1 MSGIQRKSLRT
12 PDESDRFPRGV
23 SHEVHIGE
31 LTVARVVHEPGWHWA
46 EHVRPIVGGTSCRV
60 HHTGVVLRGTVR
72 FRHDDGTELTLGQ
85 DDVFDVAPG
94 HDAWVIGDE
103 PFETIDWVGA
113 HGWASAT
120 GDRVLATV
128 LMTDIV
134 ESTVLAERLGDSAWS
149 RMLEDHMTTLRRA
162 LDRFGGR
169 EIATTGDGMLAIFDG
184 AERAVRAAAHMSRL
198 TGETELRIRAGV
210 HTGEVEIVP
219 GNVRGVSVH
228 LTARIMGLAAPGEV
242 LVSDTTRS
250 LIESADLAFASR
262 GEHELKGVRGRR
274 TVFSVT

>member
-1 MSGIQRKSLRT
+1 MSGIQRRSLRT
-12 PDESDRFPRGV
+12 PNESDRFPRGV
-23 SHEVHIGE
+23 SHEVHLGE
-31 LTVARVVHEPGWHWA
+31 LTVAKVIHEPGWHWA
-46 EHVRPIVGGTSCRV
+46 EHVRPIVGGSSCRV
-60 HHTGVVLRGTVR
+60 HHTGVVLRGRAR
-72 FRHDDGTELTLGQ
+72 FRHDDGTELTLEQ

-94 HDAWVIGDE
+94 HDAWVVGDE

-134 ESTVLAERLGDSAWS
+134 DSTVLAERLGDIAWG
-149 RMLEDHMTTLRRA
+149 RALEDHMTILRRA

-184 AERAVRAAAHMSRL
+184 AERAVRAAALMTRL
-198 TGETELRIRAGV
+198 AGETELRIRAGV

-219 GNVRGVSVH
+219 DNVRGVAVH
-228 LTARIMGLAAPGEV
+228 LTARIMGIAGPGEV
-242 LVSDTTRS
+242 LVSDMTRS
-250 LIESADLAFASR
+250 LIESRELAFASR
-262 GEHELKGVRGRR
+262 GEHDLKGVSGPR
-274 TVFSVT
+274 TLFAVA